1 MIRLDAPLFAR
12 TTRLTIRVAAKG
24 MRNCRGAFEVSSAA
38 YLLRQA
44 VAGAPVPER
53 QPALAA

>member
-1 MIRLDAPLFAR
+1 MIPLDAPLFAR

-24 MRNCRGAFEVSSAA
+24 MRNCREAFEVSSVA

-44 VAGAPVPER
+44 VAGASAPER
-53 QPALAA
+53 QPALA